1 VVNVDCCGKCVEKH
15 TQCLTSIIL
24 NKEVTVIACV
34 PGRVI
39 LFFKASVGPGPH
51 CADSEQKSLAFIEE
65 YWRMP
70 VQPGDVLTS
79 EFNCVRLYS
88 TAPAVY
94 YVIDAWRILG
104 PTPIIRNPVHPSI
117 PHGFL
122 PKSLSVRAL
131 DYPHAKEESKAG
143 RGDGSRQW
151 VVNMWAL
158 MWGSH
163 KPTSGALVLPNV
175 MFECVS
181 SSICGLPT

>member
-1 VVNVDCCGKCVEKH
+1 M
-15 TQCLTSIIL
+15 
-24 NKEVTVIACV
+24 IACV

-70 VQPGDVLTS
+70 VQPGDALTS

-88 TAPAVY
+88 TVPAVY

-104 PTPIIRNPVHPSI
+104 PAPIIRNPVHPSI

-122 PKSLSVRAL
+122 PRKPVGVYVHGTIHIPRKNPRPDEAMG
-131 DYPHAKEESKAG
+131 AG
-143 RGDGSRQW
+143 
-151 VVNMWAL
+151 N
-158 MWGSH
+158 
-163 KPTSGALVLPNV
+163 
-175 MFECVS
+175 
-181 SSICGLPT
+181 GL